1 MYMDPSFASYRS
13 ARVCASLNKQR
24 YESHLSKVPDPRILV
39 CTGPAGTG
47 KTMLACKYAVEHL
60 YDRNYEKL
68 IITRPNVSIE
78 EELGYLPGTMEQ
90 KMNPWMIP
98 IFDYLEKFTDRRTVR
113 NYINEGLIEITPLG
127 FMRGRTFDNTL
138 VVADEM
144 QNSTNSQMV
153 NLLTRIGKDSKLV
166 ITGDLSQCDL
176 PNVENGLQTFLNR
189 WNKYTDGNDTDL
201 IDYVQLDRSDVKRSE
216 VVSVVLDIY
225 DINDH

>member
-1 MYMDPSFASYRS
+1 MNPSFASYRS

-189 WNKYTDGNDTDL
+189 WNKYIDGNDTDL

>member
-1 MYMDPSFASYRS
+1 MNPSLARYCSG
-13 ARVCASLNKQR
+13 RVCASLNKQR

-47 KTMLACKYAVEHL
+47 KTMLACKYAVQHL

-176 PNVENGLQTFLNR
+176 PNVENGLQTFLYR

>member
-1 MYMDPSFASYRS
+1 MYMNPSFARYCS

-24 YESHLSKVPDPRILV
+24 YESHLSKVPDPRILI

-47 KTMLACKYAVEHL
+47 KTMLACKYAVQHL
-60 YDRNYEKL
+60 YDRNYKKL

-225 DINDH
+225 DINDQ

>member
-1 MYMDPSFASYRS
+1 MYMNPSFASYRS

>member
-1 MYMDPSFASYRS
+1 MNPSFARYCG

-47 KTMLACKYAVEHL
+47 KTMLACKYAVQHL

-225 DINDH
+225 DINDQ

>member
-1 MYMDPSFASYRS
+1 MTVGL
-13 ARVCASLNKQR
+13 ARHYCTRVSASLNKRR
-24 YESHLSKVPDPRILV
+24 YEDQLAKVPDPRILV

-47 KTMLACKYAVEHL
+47 KTMLACKYAVQHL
-60 YDRNYEKL
+60 WDRTYNKL

-90 KMNPWMIP
+90 KMSPWMVP
-98 IFDYLEKFTDRRTVR
+98 IFDYLEKFADRRSVK

-144 QNSTNSQMV
+144 QNSTNNQML
-153 NLLTRIGKDSKLV
+153 NLLTRIGHDSKLI

-176 PNVENGLQTFLNR
+176 PNMDNGLQTFINR
-189 WNKYTDGNDTDL
+189 YSNYIDNDNTTQL
-201 IDYVQLDRSDVKRSE
+201 IDHIKLDRTDVKRS
-216 VVSVVLDIY
+216 DIVGLVIDMY
-225 DINDH
+225 DIGDN